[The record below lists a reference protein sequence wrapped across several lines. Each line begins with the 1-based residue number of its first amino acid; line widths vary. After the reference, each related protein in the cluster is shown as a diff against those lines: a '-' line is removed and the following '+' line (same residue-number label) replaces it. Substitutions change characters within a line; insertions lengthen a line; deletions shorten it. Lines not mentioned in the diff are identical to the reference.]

1 MDKVRAV
8 VLIVL
13 AVAIVAGFFL
23 DKIDQATF
31 MTVATGSVMWLFNQP
46 KDKTLKEK

>member
-1 MDKVRAV
+1 MDRVRAV

-13 AVAIVAGFFL
+13 CIAIVTGFFL

-31 MTVATGSVMWLFNQP
+31 MTVATGSIMWLFNQP
-46 KDKTLKEK
+46 KDKPPV